1 MKLIDTSAW
10 IDYLRGS
17 DSRATSEVRRL
28 LKSESAQVV
37 MCEPVAM
44 ELLAGAT
51 TEVGLLSLE
60 RLVNG
65 LPQLPVDPTLDFR
78 SAASIY
84 RTARSSGKTIRSLT
98 DCLIGAIALRHGA
111 TLLHKDM
118 DFEIVAEFTEL
129 DSLSL
134 R

>member
-1 MKLIDTSAW
+1 MILIDTSAW

-17 DSRATSEVRRL
+17 GARATTEVRRL
-28 LKSESAQVV
+28 LADEPGQVV

-51 TEVGLLSLE
+51 TESGLLKLE
-60 RLVNG
+60 QLVNG
-65 LPQLPVDPTLDFR
+65 LPQLSVDPVLDFR

-84 RTARSSGKTIRSLT
+84 RSARKSGKTVRSLN
-98 DCLIGAIALRHGA
+98 DCLIAAIALRHGA
-111 TLLHKDM
+111 ALLHKDI
-118 DFEIVAEFTEL
+118 DFEIVAEFTDL